1 MKTILMVI
9 SLLFGVFTAPIKTQN
24 YANLDTTSNEYLVI
38 DTETAVDKQIGIGT
52 QFSVNAGSIVQR
64 NVAYFFNLNSYY
76 NGRVNIIK
84 NVKIIYD
91 KCQFQAF
98 GVCFVYTRNQT
109 ADLSYLQTT
118 SDFIELN
125 SVVDSSYELNQVGE
139 VQELYAN
146 EQALGINSIVSRY
159 YSSSDINQYKYYFI
173 APTRST
179 MQLVKLEL
187 EFQDIVGDTIVDTTP
202 QTLVERDW
210 SETALND
217 IINLFSG
224 NGLVAGSTNWVYI
237 LIIIMLGYFGLKLLS
252 QLFAGIKGLGTILQF
267 LMKLLGKLLLGLQKV
282 IMFLWRL
289 PTQIVE
295 LITSKHLSKFVSL
308 LLNVSGVVGYIY
320 ILKGLVENV

>member
-9 SLLFGVFTAPIKTQN
+9 SLLFGVFNTPINTQN
-24 YANLDTTSNEYLVI
+24 YFNLDTTSNEYLVI

-52 QFSVNAGSIVQR
+52 QFSVNGGSIVQR
-64 NVAYFFNLNSYY
+64 NVAYLFNVNNYY

-139 VQELYAN
+139 VSELYAK

-187 EFQDIVGDTIVDTTP
+187 EFQDVVGDTIVDTTP
-202 QTLVERDW
+202 QTLVDRDW
-210 SETALND
+210 LETALND
-217 IINLFSG
+217 ISNLFSG

-295 LITSKHLSKFVSL
+295 LITSKNLNNFVSL
-308 LLNVSGVVGYIY
+308 LLNLSGVVGYIY
-320 ILKGLVENV
+320 ILKGLLENV